1 MSLKQFLGI
10 AVLAVATLSAIS
22 LAKVDVVSAQ
32 EAGEADRGGAG
43 GAGGGG
49 AGGAGGG
56 GGGGGGLGGWNSG
69 GAVAAHGEYVYV
81 LHQGMLY
88 QYAAY
93 DLSFIKKTN
102 SIAANPK
109 SRNGRREAL
118 NQGRGGIG
126 GEGGGR
132 GGEGGRGGSGGY
144 GGGFG
149 FGGGFDRSEDVATYG
164 EYVYVLQGNTLHKL
178 AAEGLTSEKMVTLA
192 FDAKTQN

>member
-1 MSLKQFLGI
+1 MSQKQFLGI

-32 EAGEADRGGAG
+32 EAGEAGFGGAG
-43 GAGGGG
+43 GAGGS
-49 AGGAGGG
+49 GGG
-56 GGGGGGLGGWNSG
+56 GGGGGGLSGWNTG

-93 DLSFIKKTN
+93 DLSLIKKTN
-102 SIAANPK
+102 SIEPNLK
-109 SRNGRREAL
+109 RRNRRREAL

-132 GGEGGRGGSGGY
+132 GGDGGRGGSGGY

-149 FGGGFDRSEDVATYG
+149 FGGGFGRSEDVAAYG
-164 EYVYVLQGNTLHKL
+164 EYVYVLQGNTLLKL
-178 AAEGLTSEKMVTLA
+178 TADGLTSEKMVTLDL
-192 FDAKTQN
+192 DAKTQD

>member
-1 MSLKQFLGI
+1 METPGMSQKQFLGI

-32 EAGEADRGGAG
+32 EAGEAGFGGA
-43 GAGGGG
+43 GG

-56 GGGGGGLGGWNSG
+56 GGGGGGLSGWNSG
-69 GAVAAHGEYVYV
+69 GAVAAHGEHVYV
-81 LHQGMLY
+81 LHQGRLY

-93 DLSFIKKTN
+93 DLSLLKKTN
-102 SIAANPK
+102 ASDANPK

-126 GEGGGR
+126 GGGGGR
-132 GGEGGRGGSGGY
+132 GGDGGRGGSGG

-149 FGGGFDRSEDVATYG
+149 FGGGFGRSEDVAAYG
-164 EYVYVLQGNTLHKL
+164 EYVYLLQGNTLLKL
-178 AAEGLTSEKMVTLA
+178 AADGLTSEKMVTLDL
-192 FDAKTQN
+192 DAQTQD